1 MKTPLSETA
10 ALEDHLGYWLRLVSN
25 HVSLGFARKL
35 EGRGVT
41 VAEWVV
47 LREML
52 HQPPLAPSQL
62 AGRLGLTRG
71 AISKLA
77 DRLIAK
83 HLILRRAGQDD
94 LRFQSLELTFQGAAL
109 VPELAALADQ
119 NEAECF
125 GHLGAAERIALR
137 ETMQALARHH
147 RLTTKPID

>member
-1 MKTPLSETA
+1 MKHKRPQAA

-25 HVSLGFARKL
+25 HVSQGFARKL
-35 EGRGVT
+35 DGRGVT

-83 HLILRRAGQDD
+83 RLILRRAGQDD
-94 LRFQSLELTFQGAAL
+94 LRFQSLELTPQGAEL

-125 GHLGAAERIALR
+125 GHLGKAERLALH
-137 ETMQALARHH
+137 EAMQALARHH
-147 RLTTKPID
+147 SLTSKPID